1 MVGIKTFI
9 FNGFINIQILNG
21 YCPKIIMATEIPIVN
36 FSQIKEIMSKFIIND
51 NVIYIK
57 ISEDIDDVGYFTSI
71 LLNANKESISPKFT
85 INPFNSNMYE
95 FDIDIFNNN
104 DDNVS
109 CMTSDT
115 KSGNISIDKE
125 KTDKIKDAIM
135 NSTSLDLNK
144 IVNQAKSSSK
154 APSKQNLND
163 MISQVKQKLVKQSDK
178 PKSYASIVKDK
189 DNEDNFNEVTT
200 DTEGTADTEIS
211 IENIQEKTELAQN
224 TFIKCLKKFIQS
236 DNNYFDLKPE
246 FKKVGCFNLLKYT
259 LDSVKFYE
267 NIRKN
272 HNDSPLPKEHFFE
285 WSQAYL
291 RKNYP
296 HLAVVFGEYSAK
308 GEEYNKFLI
317 YDIDKRESRSFPR
330 LDRGR
335 NENKDFL
342 KHQTDTAIKS
352 ICNYIR
358 LFIEDFDEFEAI
370 ECKDIPGLGPMFDI
384 FYIPTCAK
392 DIKYNVLKNMKE
404 MDGDISQK
412 MYIDFG
418 SFQKPLQY
426 PDTPRLNINKHY
438 FNNY

>member
-1 MVGIKTFI
+1 MVAIKTFI
-9 FNGFINIQILNG
+9 FNGFINIQILNSHF
-21 YCPKIIMATEIPIVN
+21 PKIIMGTEIPIIN

-57 ISEDIDDVGYFTSI
+57 ISEDIDDVGYFNAI

-85 INPFNSNMYE
+85 INPFNSNMYD

-115 KSGNISIDKE
+115 KSGNISINKE

-154 APSKQNLND
+154 PPPKQNLND
-163 MISQVKQKLVKQSDK
+163 MISQAKQKKVKQSDK

-189 DNEDNFNEVTT
+189 DEESAFNEVTT

-224 TFIKCLKKFIQS
+224 TFIKCVEKFIQNN
-236 DNNYFDLKPE
+236 NNYFDLKPE
-246 FKKVGCFNLLKYT
+246 FKKIECFSLLKYT

-272 HNDSPLPKEHFFE
+272 HKDSPLPKEHFFE
-285 WSQAYL
+285 WCQAYL
-291 RKNYP
+291 RKNNP
-296 HLAVVFGEYSAK
+296 HLAVVFGEFSAR
-308 GEEYNKFLI
+308 GEESNKFLI
-317 YDIDKRESRSFPR
+317 YDIEKRESKSFPR

-342 KHQTDTAIKS
+342 QYEKERVIEI
-352 ICNYIR
+352 ICDYIYSFR
-358 LFIEDFDEFEAI
+358 EDFDEFEPI
-370 ECKDIPGLGPMFDI
+370 ECKDIPGLGAMFDI

-392 DIKYNVLKNMKE
+392 DIKYNILKNMKE
-404 MDGDISQK
+404 MDYDISQK

-426 PDTPRLNINKHY
+426 PETPKLNINKHY
-438 FNNY
+438 LNY